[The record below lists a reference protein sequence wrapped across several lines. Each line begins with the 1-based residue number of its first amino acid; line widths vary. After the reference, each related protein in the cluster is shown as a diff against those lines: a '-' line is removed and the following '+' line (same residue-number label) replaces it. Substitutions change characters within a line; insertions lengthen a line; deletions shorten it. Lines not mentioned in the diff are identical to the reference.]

1 MLRRSPLSGAA
12 CVYGAARGTRI
23 ALNAGHENDTI
34 VEKLGCGNS
43 KNNGM
48 AIASFPPVNPC
59 EKCSVSALPGA
70 AASAEAARLSFST
83 RCRVLREIDSLYSI
97 SGALALGGDF
107 SAAMAALY
115 AQLAQATGLA
125 NGLLAIVDRE
135 HGELVADE
143 RAGVGPRTG
152 ERIAVKLGQ
161 GLLGQIA
168 ASGESLLVERTGP
181 ETPETFNVL
190 DRLQRGPETAGQ
202 AWLAVPIRHGQEVL
216 GTLSFFCPSAER
228 EVLEAELQFL
238 GLIAGQV
245 GLAVRFRQLSKERLD
260 SLRRENER
268 LQDQIKKSF
277 VPDDMIGRSSAMRMV
292 YFHVD
297 QVADSKTTVLIR
309 GETGVGKER
318 IAQAIWQGGARSK
331 RPFVRVNCAALP
343 ESIIESE
350 LFGHEKGAFTGAL
363 SLRKGRFE
371 LADTGTLFLDE
382 IGEVSP
388 SIQAKL
394 LRVLQEGSFERVGGT
409 QTLKVDV
416 RVITATNR
424 NLEQMIEAAKFRVD
438 LYYRINVFPIYVP
451 PLRERRSDI
460 LELADYFLE
469 KYSRQNG
476 KEIVR
481 ISTPAIDMLMA
492 YHWPGN
498 VRELENVIERAVLL
512 SQDGVVHGFHLPPTL
527 QTGEASGTAPKGTLQ
542 EAVDAMEHEMIAE
555 ALKSNRGVMAKAAR
569 QLGLT
574 ERTMGLRV
582 RKHGIDPERFKTE
595 DAPAVAT
602 PPAASS

>member
-1 MLRRSPLSGAA
+1 
-12 CVYGAARGTRI
+12 
-23 ALNAGHENDTI
+23 
-34 VEKLGCGNS
+34 
-43 KNNGM
+43 
-48 AIASFPPVNPC
+48 
-59 EKCSVSALPGA
+59 
-70 AASAEAARLSFST
+70 
-83 RCRVLREIDSLYSI
+83 
-97 SGALALGGDF
+97 
-107 SAAMAALY
+107 
-115 AQLAQATGLA
+115 
-125 NGLLAIVDRE
+125 
-135 HGELVADE
+135 
-143 RAGVGPRTG
+143 
-152 ERIAVKLGQ
+152 
-161 GLLGQIA
+161 
-168 ASGESLLVERTGP
+168 
-181 ETPETFNVL
+181 
-190 DRLQRGPETAGQ
+190 
-202 AWLAVPIRHGQEVL
+202 
-216 GTLSFFCPSAER
+216 
-228 EVLEAELQFL
+228 
-238 GLIAGQV
+238 
-245 GLAVRFRQLSKERLD
+245 
-260 SLRRENER
+260 
-268 LQDQIKKSF
+268 
-277 VPDDMIGRSSAMRMV
+277 
-292 YFHVD
+292 
-297 QVADSKTTVLIR
+297 
-309 GETGVGKER
+309 
-318 IAQAIWQGGARSK
+318 
-331 RPFVRVNCAALP
+331 VNCAALP